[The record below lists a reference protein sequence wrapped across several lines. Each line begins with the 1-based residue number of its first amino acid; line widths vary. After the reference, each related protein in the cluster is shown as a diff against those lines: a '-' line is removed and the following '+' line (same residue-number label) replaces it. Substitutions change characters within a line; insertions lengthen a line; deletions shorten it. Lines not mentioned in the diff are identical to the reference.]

1 MADNLPIFISPA
13 QLDEARQR
21 PDVQVV
27 AVADAEHYARVR
39 IPGALHIRAADFVA
53 SEPPVAGLL
62 PDADTL
68 ARVFSAA
75 GLRNDA
81 HIVAY
86 DHGQFTPAARLLY
99 TLHAMGHEAI
109 SLLDGGL
116 EAWQT
121 DGFELD
127 SGDFRGPTPANFQV
141 AQQSRRIADH
151 DWIRHHL
158 EDADSQFIDVRSAA
172 EYGGTDVRSAHGGH
186 IPGAILLD
194 WRELLGPD
202 GRLKPEAELR
212 ALLASRGITAETESV
227 LYCQS
232 HMRSSFTYL
241 VFLMLG
247 HTRVRGY
254 PGAWSDWGNR
264 EDTPISTA
272 DPEQD

>member
-1 MADNLPIFISPA
+1 MADNLPMFISPA
-13 QLDEARQR
+13 QLDAARAR
-21 PDVQVV
+21 ADVQVV
-27 AVADAEHYARVR
+27 AVADRDAHARLR
-39 IPGALHIRAADFVA
+39 IPGALHIAAADFVA
-53 SEPPVAGLL
+53 EQSPVVGLL
-62 PDADTL
+62 PDDETL
-68 ARVFSAA
+68 ARAFSDA

-86 DHGQFTPAARLLY
+86 DHGKFTPAARLLY
-99 TLHAMGHEAI
+99 TLHVMGHEAL

-116 EAWQT
+116 TAWQA

-127 SGDFRGPTPANFQV
+127 SGDFTPPAPSGFRA
-141 AQQSRRIADH
+141 AQHTERVADH
-151 DWIRHHL
+151 DWIRGHL
-158 EDADSQFIDVRSAA
+158 DDPGTRLIDVRSAD
-172 EYGGTDVRSAHGGH
+172 EYRGSDVRSARGGH
-186 IPGAILLD
+186 IPGAVSLD
-194 WRELLGPD
+194 WREFLQDD
-202 GRLKPEAELR
+202 GRLKPEDELR
-212 ALLASRGITAETESV
+212 SLLADRGVSAENESV
-227 LYCQS
+227 HYCQS